1 MARVEEQLAG
11 ANVTPRSAT
20 YQAWRSREPRRR
32 MSDFMRAAIAEAEAG
47 RDEGGIPIGSV
58 LVLDRASTLYTTLSP
73 CAMCSGASLQDERC
87 IELMTAF
94 IAARPDL
101 WYEDIG
107 EVVGEP

>member
-73 CAMCSGASLQDERC
+73 CAMCSG
-87 IELMTAF
+87 MTAF